1 MNNKMQYVKNKIT
14 GKILYHG
21 IADLSSMVI
30 GSDHELVIGNLP
42 ESFELEKYEETKE
55 GQKALITRQLEE
67 LDRKTI
73 RSLREKANGKNG
85 DTYMKK
91 YEDEATILRAKLKEL
106 G

>member
-1 MNNKMQYVKNKIT
+1 MQYIKNKNT
-14 GKILYHG
+14 GKVKYRG
-21 IADLSSMVI
+21 ACDLSRFAN
-30 GSDHELVIGNLP
+30 DEYELVMGFPP
-42 ESFELEKYEETKE
+42 EGFELEKYEETKE

-73 RSLREKANGKNG
+73 RSLREKANGKNE
-85 DTYMKK
+85 DTYLKK